1 VKEGV
6 TVRSTERHPIAAGV
20 TALVAVAVGAGL
32 IVGIGMFVGVNIL
45 GLGGDGAPDRQ
56 ATDPDAGASL
66 YVPRPKPTKTAT
78 GPAITLN
85 ASPTGSEKAGS
96 ASASTSPSA
105 SETAEEKPAKKEITL
120 QAGAVEAE
128 PMERVDLSGIYPGG
142 EGAILRLE
150 RNDGQGWEEFG
161 IPDAPVTGEQF
172 STVIQSG
179 RVGKHKFRMKDIDTG
194 TYSNVVTVTIG

>member
-1 VKEGV
+1 MKQGGQ
-6 TVRSTERHPIAAGV
+6 HPIAAGV
-20 TALVAVAVGAGL
+20 TALVGVAVGVGL
-32 IVGIGMFVGVNIL
+32 IVGIGMFVGANIL
-45 GLGGDGAPDRQ
+45 GLGGGGSADDQ

-66 YVPRPKPTKTAT
+66 YAPSPKPTKTAS

-85 ASPTGSEKAGS
+85 ASPTSAPEKQAGT
-96 ASASTSPSA
+96 ASTSPSP
-105 SETAEEKPAKKEITL
+105 SKSVVEKPAKKEITL
-120 QAGAVEAE
+120 QAGTVAAE
-128 PMERVDLSGIYPGG
+128 PMERIDLTGIYPGG

-161 IPDAPVTGEQF
+161 IPDVPVTGEQF
-172 STVIQSG
+172 STPIQSG